1 MATAV
6 DFCHCLRRNL
16 LFYVAKAVS
25 FYANGFL
32 PLPAYVGCGPA
43 CVLPAMVDGIMAL
56 DANLA
61 AVVKKMNVEFTL
73 KGSVITAD
81 EMLSPKG
88 LLPGIAK
95 RADQLASLCL
105 GYGLGMK
112 AEDED
117 GALLGVRVSFDEFT
131 PDVIRLFCLVD
142 VIQELVK
149 LSPNPHSVPL
159 DELMYD

>member
-1 MATAV
+1 
-6 DFCHCLRRNL
+6 
-16 LFYVAKAVS
+16 
-25 FYANGFL
+25 
-32 PLPAYVGCGPA
+32 
-43 CVLPAMVDGIMAL
+43 MAL
-56 DANLA
+56 GANLA

-112 AEDED
+112 VEDED